1 MNSIRSLQA
10 NNPDALS
17 KLIGDELKKG
27 WTLITIT
34 SIYHPMTGEKHFAWL
49 KK

>member
-1 MNSIRSLQA
+1 MNIKSLQA
-10 NNPDALS
+10 GNADALT
-17 KLIGDELKKG
+17 KLIEDELNNG

-34 SIYHPMTGEKHFAWL
+34 SIYHPMSGEKHFAWL

>member
-1 MNSIRSLQA
+1 MTSVRSLQA
-10 NNPDALS
+10 GNADALT
-17 KLIGDELKKG
+17 KLIEDELNNG

-34 SIYHPMTGEKHFAWL
+34 SIYHPMSGEKHFAWL